1 MVSTPPAT
9 PVTVP
14 PATVADELLL
24 LHAPLV
30 AVSERAITDP
40 AQTTDGPEIEPAV
53 SVKPIV
59 TILVAE
65 AEPQV
70 FTMVYEIVSIP
81 GITPTSI
88 PVPEMVALE
97 LLALHVPPEVVSTS
111 VVNAPAQTRVV
122 PIMVPPPGD
131 ALIVITLVAVAV
143 PQPLVTA

>member
-1 MVSTPPAT
+1 M
-9 PVTVP
+9 
-14 PATVADELLL
+14 LL
-24 LHAPLV
+24 LHVPLV
-30 AVSERAITDP
+30 AVSVSVIEDP

-53 SVKPIV
+53 RVKPIV
-59 TILVAE
+59 TIFVAE

-70 FTMVYEIVSIP
+70 LATVYEIVSIP

-88 PVPEMVALE
+88 PVPEMVAFV
-97 LLALHVPPEVVSTS
+97 LLALHVPPEVVSIS

-131 ALIVITLVAVAV
+131 ALTVITFVAVAV